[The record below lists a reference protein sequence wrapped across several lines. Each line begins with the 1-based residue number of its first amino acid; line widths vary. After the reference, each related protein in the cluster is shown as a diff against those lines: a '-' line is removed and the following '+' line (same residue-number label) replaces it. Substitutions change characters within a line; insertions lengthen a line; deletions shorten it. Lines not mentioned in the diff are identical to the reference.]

1 MSIQSL
7 ASVLFMYF
15 AVLAPL
21 VTFGGLLGEATE
33 NHISV
38 IEALFGGM
46 IVGVAYGIFSGQP
59 LSILGPTG
67 PILVY
72 EAIVYEMCKNF
83 EWEYLPH
90 RFCIGIWVGIILL
103 VCVATDASAIVCYIT
118 RFTEENFAFL
128 IAVIFIK
135 SAIQK
140 VISLEKEF
148 PLHHSDCFCDPIN
161 QTEKDIFGISA
172 DFLPFN
178 KTFSYNK
185 YQCSVSALPHI
196 LSRYILKRA
205 EITKFLDI
213 QSC

>member
-1 MSIQSL
+1 
-7 ASVLFMYF
+7 MYF

-46 IVGVAYGIFSGQP
+46 IVGVGYGLFSGQP

-72 EAIVYEMCKNF
+72 EAIVYEMCKSF

-90 RFCIGIWVGIILL
+90 RFCIGIWVGLILL
-103 VCVATDASAIVCYIT
+103 VLVATDASSVVCYIT

-128 IAVIFIK
+128 IAVVFIT
-135 SAIQK
+135 SAMQK
-140 VISLEKEF
+140 VFDLKKEF
-148 PLHHSDCFCDPIN
+148 PLMPGDCFCSPASA
-161 QTEKDIFGISA
+161 TETEFYGTTT
-172 DFLPFN
+172 DFLALN
-178 KTFSYNK
+178 ETYSYNK
-185 YQCSVSALPHI
+185 YKCQVRI
-196 LSRYILKRA
+196 
-205 EITKFLDI
+205 
-213 QSC
+213 